1 MSKRTFKN
9 TYIVLFGDFDNGK
22 FVKFSNFK
30 TVDDFKKHLNKKHL
44 YYDAG
49 DGVFINENGEDCNSC
64 FCICEK
70 KYYEDTGCIADWHH
84 VILEDHLNNRE
95 SGITWGED
103 CESAWFAC
111 GSYFKSDDENLE
123 ACFNDLKSIDG
134 IEIELEL
141 PKDWCLAEIV
151 AEYLEDEEHGVYM
164 YGETFND
171 WFESCVYLY
180 GDTLNDLAKSVN
192 DNVNSNS
199 NKSADQNDNCDSEF
213 VNWDAVDKMLREQN
227 SKWPVVF

>member
-1 MSKRTFKN
+1 MSNRTFKN

-30 TVDDFKKHLNKKHL
+30 TLDDFKKYLDKKHL
-44 YYDAG
+44 FYDAG
-49 DGVFINENGEDCNSC
+49 EGVFINEIDEDYNPC

-70 KYYEDTGCIADWHH
+70 KYYEDTGHIADWDHI
-84 VILEDHLNNRE
+84 ILQDYLNDRE
-95 SGITWGED
+95 SGITWGEE

-111 GSYFKSDDENLE
+111 GTFFKSDEENLE

-141 PKDWCLAEIV
+141 PKEWNIPELVEEFI
-151 AEYLEDEEHGVYM
+151 EDEEYGVYLF
-164 YGETFND
+164 GETFND
-171 WFESCVYLY
+171 WVA
-180 GDTLNDLAKSVN
+180 NN
-192 DNVNSNS
+192 NVNCNS
-199 NKSADQNDNCDSEF
+199 NESTDQNDNCGIEF

-227 SKWPVVF
+227 GKWPVAF

>member
-22 FVKFSNFK
+22 FVKFSKFK
-30 TVDDFKKHLNKKHL
+30 TADDFKKYLNKKHL
-44 YYDAG
+44 SYDAG
-49 DGVFINENGEDCNSC
+49 EGMFVNENDEDRSSC

-70 KYYEDTGCIADWHH
+70 KYYEDTGYIADWDHI
-84 VILEDHLNNRE
+84 ILQDYLNDRE

-103 CESAWFAC
+103 CESVWFAC

-141 PKDWCLAEIV
+141 PEHWNMSEIIED
-151 AEYLEDEEHGVYM
+151 AEYGEYM
-164 YGETFND
+164 YGDVFNE
-171 WFESCVYLY
+171 WVAVS
-180 GDTLNDLAKSVN
+180 N
-192 DNVNSNS
+192 DNVSRNSNE
-199 NKSADQNDNCDSEF
+199 SADQNDNSGIEF
-213 VNWDAVDKMLREQN
+213 VNWDAVDKMLHEQN
-227 SKWPVVF
+227 GKWPVAF

>member
-22 FVKFSNFK
+22 FVKFSKFK
-30 TVDDFKKHLNKKHL
+30 TADDFKKYLNKKHL
-44 YYDAG
+44 SYDAG
-49 DGVFINENGEDCNSC
+49 EGMFVNENDEDCNSW

-70 KYYEDTGCIADWHH
+70 KYYEDTGYIADWDHI
-84 VILEDHLNNRE
+84 ILQDYLNDRE

-103 CESAWFAC
+103 CESVWFAC
-111 GSYFKSDDENLE
+111 GSYRKSDDENLE

-141 PKDWCLAEIV
+141 PEYWDMSEIIED
-151 AEYLEDEEHGVYM
+151 AEYGEYI

-171 WFESCVYLY
+171 WVATI
-180 GDTLNDLAKSVN
+180 GADVVN
-192 DNVNSNS
+192 RNSNE
-199 NKSADQNDNCDSEF
+199 SADQNDNCGIEF

-227 SKWPVVF
+227 GKWPVAF

>member
-22 FVKFSNFK
+22 FVKFSKFK
-30 TVDDFKKHLNKKHL
+30 TADDFKKYLNKKHL
-44 YYDAG
+44 SYDAG
-49 DGVFINENGEDCNSC
+49 EGMFVNENDEDRNSC

-70 KYYEDTGCIADWHH
+70 KYYEDTGYIADWDHI
-84 VILEDHLNNRE
+84 ILQDYLNDRE

-103 CESAWFAC
+103 CESVWFAC
-111 GSYFKSDDENLE
+111 GSYRKSDDENLE

-141 PKDWCLAEIV
+141 PEYWDMSEIIED
-151 AEYLEDEEHGVYM
+151 AEYAEYGEYM
-164 YGETFND
+164 YGDVFNE
-171 WFESCVYLY
+171 WV
-180 GDTLNDLAKSVN
+180 AVAN
-192 DNVNSNS
+192 DNVNRNS
-199 NKSADQNDNCDSEF
+199 NESTDQNDNCGIEF

-227 SKWPVVF
+227 GKWPVAF

>member
-22 FVKFSNFK
+22 FVKFSKFK
-30 TVDDFKKHLNKKHL
+30 TADDFKKYLNKKHL
-44 YYDAG
+44 SYDAG
-49 DGVFINENGEDCNSC
+49 EGMFVNENDEDCNSW

-70 KYYEDTGCIADWHH
+70 KYYEDTGYIADWDHI
-84 VILEDHLNNRE
+84 ILQDYLNDRE

-103 CESAWFAC
+103 CESVWFAC
-111 GSYFKSDDENLE
+111 GSYRKSDDENLE

-141 PKDWCLAEIV
+141 PEYWDMSEIIED
-151 AEYLEDEEHGVYM
+151 AEYGEYM
-164 YGETFND
+164 YGDVFNE
-171 WFESCVYLY
+171 WV
-180 GDTLNDLAKSVN
+180 AVAN
-192 DNVNSNS
+192 DNVNRNS
-199 NKSADQNDNCDSEF
+199 NESTDQNDNCGIEF

-227 SKWPVVF
+227 GKWLVAF

>member
-22 FVKFSNFK
+22 FVKFSKFK
-30 TVDDFKKHLNKKHL
+30 TADDFKKYLNKKHL
-44 YYDAG
+44 SYDAG
-49 DGVFINENGEDCNSC
+49 EGMFVNENDEDCNSW

-70 KYYEDTGCIADWHH
+70 KYYEDTGYIADWDHI
-84 VILEDHLNNRE
+84 ILQDYLNDRE

-103 CESAWFAC
+103 CESVWFAC
-111 GSYFKSDDENLE
+111 GSYRKSDDENLE

-141 PKDWCLAEIV
+141 PEYWDMSEIIED
-151 AEYLEDEEHGVYM
+151 AEYGEYM
-164 YGETFND
+164 YGGVFNE
-171 WFESCVYLY
+171 WV
-180 GDTLNDLAKSVN
+180 AVAN
-192 DNVNSNS
+192 DNVNRNS
-199 NKSADQNDNCDSEF
+199 NESTDQNDNCGIEF

-227 SKWPVVF
+227 GKWPVAF

>member
-44 YYDAG
+44 FYDAG
-49 DGVFINENGEDCNSC
+49 EGVFVNENDEDCNSS

-70 KYYEDTGCIADWHH
+70 KYYEDTGYIADWHH
-84 VILEDHLNNRE
+84 VILEDHLNDRE

-103 CESAWFAC
+103 CESVWFAC
-111 GSYFKSDDENLE
+111 GSCFKSDDENLE
-123 ACFNDLKSIDG
+123 ALFNDLKSIDG

-141 PKDWCLAEIV
+141 PKDWNLSELV
-151 AEYLEDEEHGVYM
+151 EEYLEDEEYAVYM
-164 YGETFND
+164 YGDTFND
-171 WFESCVYLY
+171 WAAAANE
-180 GDTLNDLAKSVN
+180 
-192 DNVNSNS
+192 NVNCNS
-199 NKSADQNDNCDSEF
+199 NESADQNDNSGIEF

-227 SKWPVVF
+227 GKWPVAF